1 LASEFYFWRFG
12 FLSNL
17 CRPVKLMFHSR
28 KAAIGF
34 IFVTLLID
42 ITGLGII
49 IPVFPKLIG
58 SLTHGNISQIS
69 QWGGVLTVIYA
80 VMQFFC
86 APIIGNLSD
95 KYGRRPVL
103 LTSLLGFGIDYLFM
117 AFAPTIWWLFLSR
130 VIAGITGASITTA
143 SAYIADVSTKE
154 TRAKNFGMIGAA
166 FGLGFIIGPSLGG
179 MLAHFGLRVP
189 FIVAAAC
196 CLLNALY
203 GYFVLPESLAKD
215 HRRQFEWKRAN
226 PVGSL
231 THLKKYPTV
240 LGLMASIVLVYVA
253 AHALQSTWTYINIER
268 FNWSE
273 QKLGYSLGVVG
284 AMTFLVQGILIRYI
298 NPRLGNEKSVYI
310 GLSIYSLGMLAFAFA
325 NQSWMMFV
333 FMIPYC
339 LGGIAGPALQA
350 ILSGHVPRNEQGELQ
365 GALTSMMSLTSIVGP
380 LAMTNLFAF
389 FTKPGARIHFSGAPF
404 LLGSILLMTSALVAF
419 SILKSEKSHTTE
431 EVPQF
436 NFEET
441 QV

>member
-1 LASEFYFWRFG
+1 MNLAFLFLVFYPIFAPQRYAM
-12 FLSNL
+12 L
-17 CRPVKLMFHSR
+17 HSR
-28 KAAIGF
+28 KAAMGF
-34 IFVTLLID
+34 IFITLLID

-58 SLTHGNISQIS
+58 ELTGGNISQVS
-69 QWGGVLTVIYA
+69 QWGGILTVVYA

-86 APIIGNLSD
+86 APIIGSLSD

-103 LTSLLGFGIDYLFM
+103 LISLVGFGIDYLFM

-130 VIAGITGASITTA
+130 VIAGITGASFTTA
-143 SAYIADVSTKE
+143 SAYIADISSPE
-154 TRAKNFGMIGAA
+154 SRAKNFGLIGAA

-179 MLAHFGLRVP
+179 LLAHFGLRVP

-203 GYFVLPESLAKD
+203 GYFVLPESLSKE
-215 HRRQFEWKRAN
+215 HRRTFEWKRAN
-226 PVGSL
+226 PIGSL
-231 THLKKYPTV
+231 TNLKKYPSV
-240 LGLMASIVLVYVA
+240 LALIGSLVLVYIA
-253 AHALQSTWTYINIER
+253 AHSLQSTWTYINIER

-284 AMTFLVQGILIRYI
+284 AMTFLVQGVLIRYV
-298 NPRLGNEKSVYI
+298 NPKLGNEKSVYI
-310 GLSIYSLGMLAFAFA
+310 GLSIYALGMLAFAFA

-350 ILSGHVPRNEQGELQ
+350 ILAGHVPRNEQGELQ

-380 LAMTNLFAF
+380 LVMTSLFAW
-389 FTKPGARIHFSGAPF
+389 FTKPNAPIHFSGAPF
-404 LLGSILLMTSALVAF
+404 LLGSALLIGSAFIAYSAL
-419 SILKSEKSHTTE
+419 KNEKS
-431 EVPQF
+431 PSK
-436 NFEET
+436 EET
-441 QV
+441 TQLSLEETEA